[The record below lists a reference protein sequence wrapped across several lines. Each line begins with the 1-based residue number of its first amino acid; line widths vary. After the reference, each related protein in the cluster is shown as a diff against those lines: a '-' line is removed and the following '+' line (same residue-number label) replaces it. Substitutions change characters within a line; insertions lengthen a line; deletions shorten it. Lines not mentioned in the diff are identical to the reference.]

1 MHLLS
6 LPYVLGTVLS
16 PRHEPC
22 CELHLTPLRKSWNA
36 HLSPESYSPHL
47 SMLETLAHTSD
58 HPPPAYDYEVGSHT
72 TCWRIIQA
80 GRKCVA
86 QHHRVPGTPKGSHR
100 VGGSMRRKRTLQQ
113 KERSPPREAPGC
125 HMAVAQ
131 HCGTL
136 SPSHLIPARESQFFS
151 HLRM

>member
-22 CELHLTPLRKSWNA
+22 CELHLTPPRKSWNA

-100 VGGSMRRKRTLQQ
+100 VGGSMRRKRTYGRKKGPHQ
-113 KERSPPREAPGC
+113 RSPRLSRGC
-125 HMAVAQ
+125 GPALRH
-131 HCGTL
+131 
-136 SPSHLIPARESQFFS
+136 SKSFPSHPCS
-151 HLRM
+151 